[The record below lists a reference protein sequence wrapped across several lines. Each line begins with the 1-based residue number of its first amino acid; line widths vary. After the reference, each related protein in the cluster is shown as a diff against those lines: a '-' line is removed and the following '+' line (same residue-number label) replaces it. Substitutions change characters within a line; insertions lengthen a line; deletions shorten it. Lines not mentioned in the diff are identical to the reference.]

1 MAGLFCR
8 QNEEKIFSGA
18 IFIHLF
24 VMNLVPVLIIPADD
38 LANSTLQKYLD
49 GLPRH
54 GISVSDVRRRISV
67 HQVIQH
73 RHLAGRELALID
85 QPFQIDVYTD
95 DRLTEQGNSSRC
107 ENASVR
113 PVRIE
118 RGIEPGSL
126 CDLLAHNPF
135 LAQRHIVPLTKA
147 TSFVSRL
154 DLHRAH
160 SLTSVLIIKN
170 GNLLRAG
177 IRVLFCKSPCPL
189 EIFIVERVPL

>member
-18 IFIHLF
+18 IFAHLF
-24 VMNLVPVLIIPADD
+24 VMNLMPALIIPAND
-38 LANSTLQKYLD
+38 LSNSPLQKD
-49 GLPRH
+49 FNGLPCH
-54 GISVSDVRRRISV
+54 GISVSNIRRRVSV

-73 RHLAGRELALID
+73 RHLAGRELTLID

-154 DLHRAH
+154 DLHRTH
-160 SLTSVLIIKN
+160 SLTSALVIKN

-177 IRVLFCKSPCPL
+177 IRVLFGKSPCPL
-189 EIFIVERVPL
+189 EIFIVDRVPL